1 MYSLEQ
7 TPDPNIVLSDLTVPD
22 FVQPTEDFQVSWT
35 LTNQGTKDSSEE
47 FWYHTVYLS
56 RDKSIDFVDYRLGT
70 IKYQEILQ
78 PSESYTIEQN
88 FQIPK
93 SYYAD
98 LDVPINIDPNQDWY
112 LIVKTNLYT
121 DDPYTGDPYNSYKI
135 EPENKRALVVPLN
148 LKPEGVDLTFSE
160 INVPKVVKLNEP
172 FTIDRTVVN
181 QGNSKTSSQNWTD
194 NVYLSTD
201 KNIDIIYD
209 YWVGYYDYVANTTT
223 IDRPLDSSESY
234 TLSDRVTIP
243 SSYLVSDPIFYY
255 DPMEYRHIDPNLDW
269 YLLFQTDNN
278 QDQGES
284 NEENNL
290 VAVPIDIE
298 SPTIDLVVSNITVT
312 DPAIINNNNGEIEVS
327 WTVSKQGEGNL
338 PKDTS
343 WLDKIYLSSDGVLS
357 GGGEYDLGISENKN
371 LLTNSD
377 SYTVKKSFTL
387 SKNVVAPDSHW
398 YVIVETDFLDKIGET
413 KNNNFWSENRENS
426 NNYLSVP
433 IDFKNPDLDLVVD
446 RLDVPEHATVG
457 EPLEISWTVKNQGT
471 DNINFTGWEDTVF
484 FSSDPILDV
493 NSDRQLASI
502 KHQETL
508 AASGNYTQTRF
519 LDIPQNA
526 AKDIK
531 VEIDKDGQPVKHGYL
546 IVKTDNS
553 AYTLE
558 TNEDNNTSVV
568 PITLKLTQPDLAVNK
583 LQIPKVVK
591 LGDLVNFNWIV
602 TNQEPIS
609 VKNNNL
615 KYEAYLSTYPDD
627 YPSGYGYNLG
637 TINNQNRIYAS
648 STLWGNGQ
656 WRIPDNNQYPELD
669 PNQDW
674 WFFLKVDSDDR
685 LKESDETNN
694 FTFAAIEL
702 VNNTIDGTTGDDKIV
717 GSSGK
722 DFIRGFA
729 GRDAIDAGIGNDLI
743 VDGLGR
749 DTLTGGKGIDDFVFK
764 QLDTSNNVITDFNRD
779 YLVLTELL
787 DSLSYPDSTTFEDGY
802 MQYMGTSQGVEK
814 YLHSNGYLQL
824 AGNSHATIVSVDS
837 DGFNGKDGWHEL
849 VRIENIS
856 PANVMQYDSYGPKL
870 VL

>member
-1 MYSLEQ
+1 MSSLEQ
-7 TPDPNIVLSDLTVPD
+7 TPDPNVVITDANVVLSDVTVPD
-22 FVQPTEDFQVSWT
+22 FVQPTEDFQIAWT
-35 LTNQGTKDSSEE
+35 VTNQDTKASNNLWADNI
-47 FWYHTVYLS
+47 YLS
-56 RDKSIDFVDYRLGT
+56 TDKKIDFSDYHLGE
-70 IKYQEILQ
+70 KVHQGVLQ
-78 PSESYTIEQN
+78 PSESYTSEHN

-93 SYYAD
+93 SYNAD
-98 LDVPINIDPNQDWY
+98 IDVPINIDPNQTWY
-112 LIVKTNLYT
+112 LIFTTGLFIL
-121 DDPYTGDPYNSYKI
+121 DPYQSYKI
-135 EPENKRALVVPLN
+135 EPENKKALVVPLN
-148 LKPEGVDLTFSE
+148 LKSEDVDLTFSE

-172 FTIDRTVVN
+172 FTIDRTVIN
-181 QGNSKTSSQNWTD
+181 QGNSKTSSQKWID

-243 SSYLVSDPIFYY
+243 SSYLVGEDIFYY
-255 DPMEYRHIDPNLDW
+255 EPMEYRHIDPNLDW
-269 YLLFQTDNN
+269 YLLFKTDNN

-298 SPTIDLVVSNITVT
+298 LPTIDLVVSNITVP
-312 DPAIINNNNGEIEVS
+312 DPAIISNNNAEIEVS

-338 PKDTS
+338 PRDTS

-377 SYTVKKSFTL
+377 SYTVKKTFTL
-387 SKNVVAPDSHW
+387 PKNVVAPDSHW

-413 KNNNFWSENRENS
+413 KNNNFWSENS

-446 RLDVPEHATVG
+446 RLDVPELATVG
-457 EPLEISWTVKNQGT
+457 EPLQVSWTVKNKGI
-471 DNINFTGWEDTVF
+471 DNINVAGWEDTFF
-484 FSSDPILDV
+484 FSSDPILDL
-493 NSDRQLASI
+493 NADRILASI

-508 AASGNYTQTRF
+508 ATSASYTQSTI
-519 LDIPQNA
+519 LDIPQSA

-531 VEIDKDGQPVKHGYL
+531 AEIGKDGQPVKDGYL

-553 AYTLE
+553 SHTAE
-558 TNEDNNTSVV
+558 TNEDNNISVV
-568 PITLKLTQPDLAVNK
+568 PLTLKLTQPDLAVNK
-583 LQIPKVVK
+583 LQIPQVVK
-591 LGDLVNFNWIV
+591 LGDLVNFNWV
-602 TNQEPIS
+602 VANPEPIS

-615 KYEAYLSTYPDD
+615 KYEAYLSAYPDE

-637 TINNQNRIYAS
+637 TITNQNSIYAS
-648 STLWGNGQ
+648 STHWGNGQ

-674 WFFLKVDSDDR
+674 WFFLKVDRDDR

-702 VNNTIDGTTGDDKIV
+702 VNQTIDGTTGDDKIV

-722 DFIRGFA
+722 DFIRGLS
-729 GRDAIDAGIGNDLI
+729 GKDAIDAGAGNDII
-743 VDGLGR
+743 VDGEGR
-749 DTLTGGKGIDDFVFK
+749 DTLTGGKGSDDFVFK
-764 QLDTSNNVITDFNRD
+764 KLDASSNVIIDFERD
-779 YLVLTELL
+779 KGYNNPGDRLVLTELI

-856 PANVMQYDSYGPKL
+856 PANVMHFDS
-870 VL
+870 